1 MIREYYRSKVK
12 DTTINIVN
20 SQIESIRNK
29 NIEKTGLRVY
39 HNGMIGVAGAIGA
52 YSEDDLYKE
61 AQAALEKNIDYPVG
75 HTSNL
80 SISGDYRTVILPP
93 EKLREETDALLNEL
107 RERQPSFIY
116 SNKVSMTEVYSSLTN
131 NDGLSLEYADNTMSV
146 GIVFKEKS
154 SSSVFDGFLGFQE
167 RKFDRKLILDEFDL
181 ILNAYREKISLP
193 KKGRYPIIFLSEE
206 TPFSKLITDLHADV
220 FVQGG
225 SIFSGRSGQKLFNE
239 SFTFGQNLNPEKTL
253 NTPFFDAE
261 GTVNKDYNFNL
272 IENGVLKAPYCD
284 KKTAHK
290 YGLTPTGSA
299 AASYDGI
306 PQTSLIRPYIKR
318 SAESIKSLL
327 GGQPGILAMVL
338 SGGDFTPN
346 GDYATPVQLAML
358 FDGERILGRLPEF
371 NLSSNIFSMFG
382 SGFRGVVPNTFL
394 PFSTGEFTVLE
405 MDVSL

>member
-39 HNGMIGVAGAIGA
+39 QNGVIGVAGAIGA
-52 YSEDDLYKE
+52 YSDDELYRE
-61 AQAALEKNIDYPVG
+61 AQEALKKNIEYPVK
-75 HTSNL
+75 HS
-80 SISGDYRTVILPP
+80 SDMSVSGDFRIEILSL
-93 EKLREETDALLNEL
+93 EKLREETEALLDEL
-107 RERQPSFIY
+107 RERQPDFIY
-116 SNKVSMTEVYSSLTN
+116 SNKVSLTEVQSSLTN
-131 NDGLSLEYADNTMSV
+131 NDGLSLEYADNIISA

-167 RKFDRKLILDEFDL
+167 RKYDRKLILDEFNI
-181 ILNAYREKISLP
+181 ILNAYKEKISLP
-193 KKGRYPIIFLSEE
+193 NEGRYPIIFLTEE
-206 TPFSKLITDLHADV
+206 TPVIKLITDLHADV
-220 FVQGG
+220 FTQGG
-225 SIFSGRSGQKLFNE
+225 SIFSGKLGQKLFNE
-239 SFTFGQNLNPEKTL
+239 SFTFGQSLNPKTAL
-253 NTPFFDAE
+253 NRPFFDAE
-261 GTVNKDYNFNL
+261 GTVNKDYQFDL

-299 AASYDGI
+299 AASYDGV

-318 SAESIKSLL
+318 TSESVKSLL
-327 GGQPGILAMVL
+327 GGQPGILAMVFE
-338 SGGDFTPN
+338 GGDFTPK

-358 FDGERILGRLPEF
+358 FDGEKIIGRLPEF
-371 NLSSNIFSMFG
+371 NLSSDIFNMFG
-382 SGFRGVVPNTFL
+382 SGYRGTAPNTFL

-405 MDVSL
+405 MDISK

>member
-52 YSEDDLYKE
+52 YSEDELYKE

-80 SISGDYRTVILPP
+80 AISGDYRTVILPP
-93 EKLREETDALLNEL
+93 ENLREEIDALLSEL
-107 RERQPSFIY
+107 RERQPNFIY
-116 SNKVSMTEVYSSLTN
+116 SNKVSLTEVHSSLTN
-131 NDGLSLEYADNTMSV
+131 NDGLSLEYADSTMSV

-154 SSSVFDGFLGFQE
+154 SSSVFDGFLGLQE

-181 ILNAYREKISLP
+181 ILNAYREKVGLP
-193 KKGRYPIIFLSEE
+193 KQGRYPIIFLSED
-206 TPFSKLITDLHADV
+206 TPVNKLITDLHADV
-220 FVQGG
+220 FTQGG
-225 SIFSGRSGQKLFNE
+225 SIFSGKSGQKLFNE

-261 GTVNKDYNFNL
+261 GTVNKDYSFNL

-299 AASYDGI
+299 VASYDGV
-306 PQTSLIRPYIKR
+306 PQTSLVRPYIKR
-318 SAESIKSLL
+318 TDESLKSLL
-327 GGQPGILAMVL
+327 GGQPGIIAMVL

-382 SGFRGVVPNTFL
+382 LGFRGVASNTFL
-394 PFSTGEFTVLE
+394 PFSTNELTVLE

>member
-29 NIEKTGLRVY
+29 NIDKRGLRVY

-52 YSEDDLYKE
+52 YSEDELFKE
-61 AQAALEKNIDYPVG
+61 AQAALEKNIDYPIK
-75 HTSNL
+75 HTSDL
-80 SISGDYRTVILPP
+80 AISGDYRTEILTP
-93 EKLREETDALLNEL
+93 EKLREEIDALLCEL
-107 RERQPSFIY
+107 RERQPDFIY
-116 SNKVSMTEVYSSLTN
+116 TNKISLTEVHSILTN
-131 NDGLSLEYADNTMSV
+131 NDGLSLEYADNTMSA

-167 RKFDRKLILDEFDL
+167 RKYDRKLILDEFDI
-181 ILNAYREKISLP
+181 ILNAYKEKVSLP
-193 KKGRYPIIFLSEE
+193 KNGRYPIIFVSEE
-206 TPFSKLITDLHADV
+206 TPVNKLITDLHADV
-220 FVQGG
+220 FTQGG
-225 SIFSGRSGQKLFNE
+225 SIFSGKTGQKLFNE
-239 SFTFGQNLNPEKTL
+239 SFTFGQNLNPENTL

-261 GTVNKDYNFNL
+261 GTVNKDYKFNL
-272 IENGVLKAPYCD
+272 IENGILKAPYCD

-306 PQTSLIRPYIKR
+306 PQTSLIRPYIK
-318 SAESIKSLL
+318 STAESLKSLL
-327 GGQPGILAMVL
+327 GGQPGILAIVT

-382 SGFRGVVPNTFL
+382 SGFRGVTSNTFF
-394 PFSTGEFTVLE
+394 PFSTNELTVLE
-405 MDVSL
+405 MDIS